1 MLIFLAARALASRFT
16 FQYDFY
22 EECSV
27 PAGVFSLCWCIPRCR
42 AGSVRVWLICA
53 GVMDLLVPAGTS
65 CGAGGPW
72 GFGCM
77 GRDRDVRHGI
87 GVSANL
93 CIFSIREHA

>member
-1 MLIFLAARALASRFT
+1 M
-16 FQYDFY
+16 
-22 EECSV
+22 
-27 PAGVFSLCWCIPRCR
+27 
-42 AGSVRVWLICA
+42 RVWLICA
-53 GVMDLLVPAGTS
+53 GVMDLLVPAGPS